1 MSLYI
6 CLLRWDPLW
15 STSLSPDSRKC
26 LAPVCF
32 FCLGAWHVFF
42 CLPSSRCADST
53 FLPAFFPPSLYYSIP
68 HPTNTQS
75 CFSQFVVNPR
85 SPISILLLPSMSP
98 SGAAIDPGEGNPSR
112 IHARRIQTSGFLFL
126 AKWSNSNRLPVRCW
140 TGMWRCLPGQVRRWG
155 LHCLGASTFTRLTP
169 H

>member
-1 MSLYI
+1 MEVNKAGGIHYGQLPSRLI
-6 CLLRWDPLW
+6 RENAWLQFVFSAWVAGTFFSACLLHGVRTPL
-15 STSLSPDSRKC
+15 
-26 LAPVCF
+26 
-32 FCLGAWHVFF
+32 F
-42 CLPSSRCADST
+42 CLP
-53 FLPAFFPPSLYYSIP
+53 FFSIP

-112 IHARRIQTSGFLFL
+112 IHAQRIQTSGFLFL
-126 AKWSNSNRLPVRCW
+126 AKWSNSNRLPVRCR
-140 TGMWRCLPGQVRRWG
+140 TGIWRCLPGQVRRWS
-155 LHCLGASTFTRLTP
+155 LHCLRASTFTRLTP